1 MTYTPDQ
8 LQAMR
13 DWVAMNICRLAR
25 DTRAGQDAWVNEAT
39 GQWWEVRGAMP
50 WAPDT
55 DPSQMLMALD
65 TFDDWA
71 IAKIQPAGD
80 YGCQIGDSS
89 SELRA
94 RNKSL
99 GLAALIAMCRAS
111 GMPE

>member
-1 MTYTPDQ
+1 MTYTPEQ
-8 LQAMR
+8 LDKMR
-13 DWVAMNICRLAR
+13 DWVALNVMGYRPNLKSYFGSLGFIVTKE
-25 DTRAGQDAWVNEAT
+25 DFKPDEDAN
-39 GQWWEVRGAMP
+39 
-50 WAPDT
+50 
-55 DPSQMLMALD
+55 QMLMALD

-111 GMPE
+111 GMPLTGEDDD